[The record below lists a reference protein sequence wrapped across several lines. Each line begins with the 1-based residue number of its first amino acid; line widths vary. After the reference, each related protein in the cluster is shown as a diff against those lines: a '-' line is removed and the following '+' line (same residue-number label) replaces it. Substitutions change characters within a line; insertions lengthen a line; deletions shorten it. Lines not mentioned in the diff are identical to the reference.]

1 MSGAVYGCGLN
12 TKTSGMA
19 SRRTLFVL
27 AIATL
32 AGAIGIG
39 YAGFVRASGLRGP
52 PAIAYLL
59 ALICVATAARLFE
72 MASGRP
78 GRGDWFATVFFG
90 ASAAI
95 EWWIAFFSPPGQ
107 CRSSIGG
114 ASLSSTGG
122 VSACRVG
129 FGIAAGICTALAI
142 FCLWRIVR
150 QVEY

>member
-1 MSGAVYGCGLN
+1 MTENDS
-12 TKTSGMA
+12 MA
-19 SRRTLFVL
+19 SRRTLLVL
-27 AIATL
+27 GIVML

-39 YAGFVRASGLRGP
+39 YAGFVRASGLRVP
-52 PAIAYLL
+52 PAIAYLV
-59 ALICVATAARLFE
+59 ALICIVTAARLFE

-114 ASLSSTGG
+114 LSLSSSGG
-122 VSACRVG
+122 AGACRVG
-129 FGIAAGICTALAI
+129 FGIAAGICTAVAI
-142 FCLWRIVR
+142 YCLWRILRASKVLT
-150 QVEY
+150 Q

>member
-1 MSGAVYGCGLN
+1 MSESDP
-12 TKTSGMA
+12 TA
-19 SRRTLFVL
+19 SRGTLLLL
-27 AIATL
+27 AVGML

-39 YAGFVRASGLRGP
+39 YVGFARSPGLRVP

-59 ALICVATAARLFE
+59 ALICIVTAARLFE

-107 CRSSIGG
+107 CRSS
-114 ASLSSTGG
+114 TGG
-122 VSACRVG
+122 FSLTASGGVGACRVG
-129 FGIAAGICTALAI
+129 FGIAAGISTALAI
-142 FCLWRIVR
+142 FCLLRILRPSRVLTP
-150 QVEY
+150 

>member
-1 MSGAVYGCGLN
+1 
-12 TKTSGMA
+12 MA
-19 SRRTLFVL
+19 SRRTLFLL
-27 AIATL
+27 AIAML

-39 YAGFVRASGLRGP
+39 YVGFARLPGLRAP

-59 ALICVATAARLFE
+59 ALICVVTAARLFE

-95 EWWIAFFSPPGQ
+95 EWWIVFFSPPGQ

-114 ASLSSTGG
+114 LSVSSTGG
-122 VSACRVG
+122 VSACHVG
-129 FGIAAGICTALAI
+129 FGIAAGICTAVAI
-142 FCLWRIVR
+142 FCLWRILRPRRVLTP
-150 QVEY
+150 

>member
-1 MSGAVYGCGLN
+1 MLLAV
-12 TKTSGMA
+12 GML
-19 SRRTLFVL
+19 TG
-27 AIATL
+27 AIAF
-32 AGAIGIG
+32 G
-39 YAGFVRASGLRGP
+39 YAGFVRASGLRAQ

-59 ALICVATAARLFE
+59 ALICVVTAARLFE

-95 EWWIAFFSPPGQ
+95 EWWIAFLSPPGQ

-114 ASLSSTGG
+114 LSLSSTGG
-122 VSACRVG
+122 EGFCRVG

-142 FCLWRIVR
+142 VCLWRILRPSRVLTS
-150 QVEY
+150 

>member
-1 MSGAVYGCGLN
+1 M
-12 TKTSGMA
+12 
-19 SRRTLFVL
+19 
-27 AIATL
+27 L
-32 AGAIGIG
+32 AGAISIG
-39 YAGFVRASGLRGP
+39 YVGFARLPGLRAP

-59 ALICVATAARLFE
+59 ALICVVTAARLFE

-95 EWWIAFFSPPGQ
+95 EWWIALFSPPGQ

-114 ASLSSTGG
+114 FSLTSGG
-122 VSACRVG
+122 GACRVG

-150 QVEY
+150 PSRVLTP

>member
-1 MSGAVYGCGLN
+1 MLTAAVAL
-12 TKTSGMA
+12 
-19 SRRTLFVL
+19 
-27 AIATL
+27 
-32 AGAIGIG
+32 G
-39 YAGFVRASGLRGP
+39 YAGFVRVSGLRVP

-59 ALICVATAARLFE
+59 ALICVVTAARLFE

-114 ASLSSTGG
+114 LSLISSAGG
-122 VSACRVG
+122 GACRAG
-129 FGIAAGICTALAI
+129 FGIAAGICTGVAI
-142 FCLWRIVR
+142 FCLWRILR
-150 QVEY
+150 ASRELTP